1 MTEDNRF
8 RDYAAPGGDFTWSPP
23 SRNGQSPTN
32 SPASPAPQ
40 DDETRPV
47 RARTVL
53 TGGDSGAEPPDG
65 DANGNGD
72 RRESG
77 PEHPLPGGPNGT
89 RAYRS
94 PAGRR
99 AAPGAGEPDDAAPS
113 AAQAPGA
120 AQAPTT
126 PEPSPGSYYSEWT
139 ANDPTDVFSAIRGTG
154 RGTGRGRPGTSE
166 HEREPVHEEER
177 LRGLGAAYERL
188 SGSLS
193 GRLSGLRRRRES
205 PPPIT
210 PQSPRPA
217 PVRASSRLDTDFTGI
232 TSYRVPRLSR
242 PFLWCAG
249 ADPALIPN
257 RSELYRYST
266 IGVFVCLVS
275 FVAATMF
282 AVFASVIGGGFSLAV
297 LPFAAIWG
305 ILIFWVDRSIVAEP
319 SYGKVLSGTDAT
331 GLLDP
336 VGKVRK
342 PGWLTYVMRGV
353 LALGVSFVIA
363 EAVTLLIFHSEVRDQ
378 LAFNQNARA
387 DRLDATFKAADQDK
401 RKQLDAKYDRVELC
415 ATAKSKEKVR
425 DAALR
430 KKQDESLGRRGEGL
444 SGTVGFGPIATK
456 LEADY
461 NKAQREYV
469 TAQGRCD
476 LARDSVSREFKTY
489 EGQERANREAERADV
504 RRNVGWVAQEQALHD
519 FIDNS
524 GSAVVVALPWVLRVT
539 ILLLDLLP
547 LSVKLFGGPT
557 VYERRLRELAYS
569 QAYETQRLR
578 DSHIAKIDMRYDLDR
593 LNTRDSY
600 DRGREDIRGP
610 GRSVSG
616 TRIDRNPSP

>member
-23 SRNGQSPTN
+23 SRNGQGSRSPQT
-32 SPASPAPQ
+32 SQDSQDPQ
-40 DDETRPV
+40 DSQD
-47 RARTVL
+47 
-53 TGGDSGAEPPDG
+53 GGH
-65 DANGNGD
+65 ANGHG
-72 RRESG
+72 S
-77 PEHPLPGGPNGT
+77 EHPLPGGPNGT
-89 RAYRS
+89 RSYRS
-94 PAGRR
+94 FTDDRPPMEAP
-99 AAPGAGEPDDAAPS
+99 AAPPTGPPTGDEPG
-113 AAQAPGA
+113 GA
-120 AQAPTT
+120 ASA
-126 PEPSPGSYYSEWT
+126 SPGSYYSEWT
-139 ANDPTDVFSAIRGTG
+139 ANDPTDVFSTVRD
-154 RGTGRGRPGTSE
+154 RPGRR
-166 HEREPVHEEER
+166 EREPQAPVYDDDHDDENEAR
-177 LRGLGAAYERL
+177 SRGAYERL
-188 SGSLS
+188 SEAFSWVLP
-193 GRLSGLRRRRES
+193 RWRRRGET
-205 PPPIT
+205 PPPS
-210 PQSPRPA
+210 PAPPRPA
-217 PVRASSRLDTDFTGI
+217 PVHAPPRLDTDFTGI
-232 TSYRVPRLSR
+232 TAYRVPRLSR

-275 FVAATMF
+275 AVAATMF
-282 AVFASVIGGGFSLAV
+282 AVFASVIGGGFSPAI

-319 SYGKVLSGTDAT
+319 SYGTVLSGNDAT

-336 VGKVRK
+336 VVKVRK
-342 PGWLTYVMRGV
+342 PGWLTYAMRGV

-387 DRLDATFKAADQDK
+387 TQLEATFKTADADR

-415 ATAKSKEKVR
+415 ATAKAKERVR
-425 DAALR
+425 NAALK
-430 KKQDESLGRRGEGL
+430 KKQDESLGRQGQGL

-476 LARDSVSREFKTY
+476 LARDSVSREFKVF
-489 EGQERANREAERADV
+489 EGQESAARADKLADV

-524 GSAVVVALPWVLRVT
+524 GSAVVVALPWVLRIT

-578 DSHIAKIDMRYDLDR
+578 ESHIAKIDMRYDLDR

-610 GRSVSG
+610 GRSVRG